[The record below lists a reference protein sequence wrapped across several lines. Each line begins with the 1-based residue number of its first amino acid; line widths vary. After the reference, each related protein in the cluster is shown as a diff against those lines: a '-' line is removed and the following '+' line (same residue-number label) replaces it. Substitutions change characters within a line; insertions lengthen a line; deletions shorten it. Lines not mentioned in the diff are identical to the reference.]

1 MDIPIVKQRSRIW
14 FMGGGLLI
22 LLILVAMI
30 VPNERTV
37 SLSSLRFSPI
47 EHGTFNVTVNGFGK
61 FVALDNQ
68 ILTAP
73 FSGTVKQLKYRAG
86 HWVKAGEIIVEIENR
101 KIGLAYQEA
110 YSDWQL
116 ETLRLE
122 KKKLELAQQVQTQHA
137 SLRNANAELK
147 LAELN
152 YQAKNKLYIQQII
165 PELEIKQVQMQ
176 LQQQKDLLELKRSQ
190 TSQLETQMEQT
201 ITLEQQILALSKQR
215 MMARQ
220 ADRDRLIIKAPFSG
234 RLDNLN
240 LFVGQSLRLG
250 DQLAVIKGES
260 RYTAKVKVAQRYSP
274 QLKVGQKALIT
285 FINQE
290 IEAKISTILPGV
302 NQGFIELEMTL
313 DESLKSIKENME
325 LKVAIVLDTM
335 ENTLFVVKP
344 AGLVFSDEVDLFIKE
359 DNLLRKTRVGISRL
373 TDHYLVLS
381 PGALTPQTQI
391 VISDTHDIATL
402 DVIQISD
409 KS

>member
-1 MDIPIVKQRSRIW
+1 MDIPIVRQRSKVW
-14 FMGGGLLI
+14 LWGGGLLI
-22 LLILVAMI
+22 LLILVMVI

-37 SLSSLRFSPI
+37 SLNSLRFSPI

-68 ILTAP
+68 VLTAP
-73 FSGTVKQLKYRAG
+73 FPGTVKQLKFRAG
-86 HWVKAGEIIVEIENR
+86 HWVKAGETIVEIENR
-101 KIGLAYQEA
+101 QIVLAYQEA
-110 YSDWQL
+110 RSDWQL

-122 KKKLELAQQVQTQHA
+122 KKKLELAQQVQTQYA

-201 ITLEQQILALSKQR
+201 ITLEQQMLALSKQR
-215 MMARQ
+215 MMGRQ

-290 IEAKISTILPGV
+290 VEASINTILPGV
-302 NQGFIELEMTL
+302 NQGFVELEMTL

-344 AGLVFSDEVDLFIKE
+344 AGLVFSDQVDLFIKE

-373 TDHYLVLS
+373 TEHYLVLS
-381 PGALTPQTQI
+381 PGALAPKTKI
-391 VISDTHDIATL
+391 VISDTHDIATM